1 MNLDALPPL
10 EEGAALHAALA
21 ERVSDAL
28 REAREAGA
36 SDAEARLSLSRG
48 WSARVRRG
56 EAERVENDRGQ
67 GFGITVYFGQR
78 KGSASSTDVDPASI
92 HQAVRAACTIA
103 RESAEDPHAGLP
115 DAAWLAKDAPD
126 MDLSHPWAISTA
138 EGIELA
144 RVCEA
149 AGLAQPGI
157 RNSHGAGFGTS
168 QSRFVYGN
176 SRGFLGGYPATWH
189 SLSCALVA
197 GEGAAMQR
205 DSYSHGAR
213 LAGVLPEAAAIGRE
227 AARRTLAR
235 LDPRPIASGRYPV
248 LFTPE
253 MARGLLSHLVGA
265 VSGSALY
272 RRASFLL
279 DAQGQ
284 RLFPEAVRII
294 ERPHLPRGP
303 ASAAFDSEGVAT
315 RDRDLVSQ
323 GVLQGYVLDSYS
335 ARRLGQ
341 ASTGHAGGVRN
352 LEILPTTGEG
362 FEALLRRMG
371 RGLVVTEVMGQGVNT
386 VTGDY
391 SRGATGFWVEGGGIR
406 HAVNEITIA
415 GNLRQMFAGLLA
427 AGADSDRRG
436 GIVSGSWLVAEMTVA
451 GRA

>member
-1 MNLDALPPL
+1 MNRDALPPL
-10 EEGAALHAALA
+10 EQGTVLHAALA
-21 ERVSDAL
+21 ERVEDAL
-28 REAREAGA
+28 REARESGA

-48 WSARVRRG
+48 WSVRVRQG
-56 EAERVENDRGQ
+56 KAERVEHDNGQ
-67 GFGITVYFGQR
+67 GFAITVYFGRR

-92 HQAVRAACTIA
+92 HQTVRTACTIA

-115 DAAWLAKDAPD
+115 DIDWLAREAPD
-126 MDLSHPWAISTA
+126 LDLLHPWDISVS
-138 EGIELA
+138 EGVERA
-144 RVCEA
+144 RACEA
-149 AGLAQPGI
+149 AGLAQPGVS
-157 RNSHGAGFGTS
+157 NSHGAGFGTS

-176 SRGFLGGYPATWH
+176 TRGFLGGYPGSWH

-197 GEGAAMQR
+197 GEGLNMQR
-205 DSYSHGAR
+205 DSHSHGTR
-213 LAGVLPEAAAIGRE
+213 VAGELPAAEEIGRE

-235 LDPRPIASGRYPV
+235 LNPRPIASGRYPV

-253 MARGLLSHLVGA
+253 VARGLLSHLTGA
-265 VSGSALY
+265 VSGGALY

-279 DAQGQ
+279 DALGT
-284 RLFPEAVRII
+284 RLFPEDVRIT

-303 ASAAFDSEGVAT
+303 ASAPFDGEGVAT
-315 RDRDLVSQ
+315 RERDLVNG
-323 GVLQGYVLDSYS
+323 GVLQGYLLDSYS

-352 LEILPTTGEG
+352 LEILPTTEEG
-362 FEALLRRMG
+362 HAALLRRMS

-391 SRGATGFWVEGGGIR
+391 SRGAAGFWVEGGEVR

-415 GNLRQMFAGLLA
+415 SNLRDMFGGLLA

-436 GIVSGSWLVAEMTVA
+436 GIVSGSWLVDAMTVA
-451 GRA
+451 SRT